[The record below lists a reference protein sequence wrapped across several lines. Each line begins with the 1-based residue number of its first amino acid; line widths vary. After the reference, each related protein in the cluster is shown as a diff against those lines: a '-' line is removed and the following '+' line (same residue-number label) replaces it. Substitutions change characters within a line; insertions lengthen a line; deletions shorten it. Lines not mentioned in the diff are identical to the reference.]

1 MLAYIYISVN
11 KLIDLTDYFGLKFE
25 NIPINIDLTDIH
37 PLVVTSHIC
46 TQGNDE
52 LKNRSKRLVLD
63 ERA

>member
-37 PLVVTSHIC
+37 P
-46 TQGNDE
+46 
-52 LKNRSKRLVLD
+52 
-63 ERA
+63 